1 VPGEAELTVD
11 NVTGEKM
18 EILGKDF
25 FNYDLSKAKRTKKLN
40 EKFTKKCIYFLYK
53 SFIENRPSFKHN
65 KY

>member
-40 EKFTKKCIYFLYK
+40 EKFTKKCIYLNVNF
-53 SFIENRPSFKHN
+53 
-65 KY
+65 